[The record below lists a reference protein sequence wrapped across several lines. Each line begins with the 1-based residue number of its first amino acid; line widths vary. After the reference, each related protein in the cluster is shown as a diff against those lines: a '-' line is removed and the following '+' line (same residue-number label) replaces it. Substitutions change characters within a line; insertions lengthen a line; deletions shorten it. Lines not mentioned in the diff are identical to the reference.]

1 MNRRTFFRDVLASA
15 ALAWGAPLVAM
26 AEVAPEAEP
35 VVDRMLTDADI
46 YKALPRFGIKGSNL
60 IGSANPMTVEEIEA
74 DLRDALRRFASAIE
88 VAQ

>member
-46 YKALPRFGIKGSNL
+46 HKALGRFSVKGSNL
-60 IGSANPMTVEEIEA
+60 IVSAKPITMEEMA
-74 DLRDALRRFASAIE
+74 SDLRRGLERFISAIE
-88 VAQ
+88 GAR